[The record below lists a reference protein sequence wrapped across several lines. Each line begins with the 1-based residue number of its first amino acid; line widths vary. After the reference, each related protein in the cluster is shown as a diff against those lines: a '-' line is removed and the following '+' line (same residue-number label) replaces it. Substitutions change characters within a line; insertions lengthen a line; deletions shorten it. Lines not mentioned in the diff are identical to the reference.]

1 MGPVAENSML
11 INNEPI
17 NEMMER
23 EMKAKWMCA
32 VALSLQAWSG
42 MSCAAG
48 LISTAS
54 MEVSLRIVESCAVR
68 VAVNGADGTAQVSC
82 EHGAPFLVSQHAA
95 APATPPAPAPVT
107 EQHAATA
114 TAPAVLT
121 VAF

>member
-1 MGPVAENSML
+1 ML

-54 MEVSLRIVESCAVR
+54 MEVSLRIVESCAVH
-68 VAVNGADGTAQVSC
+68 VSVNGADGSAQVSC
-82 EHGAPFLVSQHAA
+82 EHGSPYLVTEKAASRAASQAA
-95 APATPPAPAPVT
+95 IQAATPTPVT

-114 TAPAVLT
+114 ATPAVLT